1 MRAHTAVVERK
12 YQHESYDGVRLSLVL
27 SSRLRHGA
35 RLAQVNWRTG
45 GGGRT

>member
-1 MRAHTAVVERK
+1 MRARTAVVERK

-27 SSRLRHGA
+27 SSRLGHVA
-35 RLAQVNWRTG
+35 QLAQVNWRAS